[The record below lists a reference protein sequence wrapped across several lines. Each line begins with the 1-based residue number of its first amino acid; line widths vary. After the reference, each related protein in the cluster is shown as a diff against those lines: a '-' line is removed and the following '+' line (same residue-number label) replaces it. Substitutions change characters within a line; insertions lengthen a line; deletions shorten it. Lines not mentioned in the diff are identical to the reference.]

1 MKKRYVSIIAL
12 LVALGA
18 GKADA
23 VQYTVGDYSDS
34 GPLTLRA
41 AITGANSTIG
51 ADRVTFS
58 QAGTITLLSPLP
70 LINKGDLTFKTDYP
84 VSLENLSAAGSYVLG
99 IGNTNPH
106 LVIPENLSLVAS
118 GTGNVTA
125 LYGVDQVN
133 IDGTLGGNISATAT
147 NADFAYGVHASNTL
161 TIANNLT
168 GEISA
173 TANAGYFA
181 SGLSAENDLTIG
193 GNLTAGASVSAEATY
208 GLAAGIVA
216 NSGNLALFGNL
227 SGTVSA
233 EAASGNTVFGM
244 GALKDL
250 TIGGSLFAGG
260 SVSAVAGGD
269 YAFAL
274 YSDTGDITIGD
285 PLNGTGNLAGAVSAT
300 ATGSHAYGL
309 QAELGSIAIGNNLS
323 GDISATATNGHA
335 SYGMYAGKDITIG
348 GNLTAAGSVNANA
361 GGSDAYGIAAN
372 SGNLAVRGGILAGEV
387 SAEAGGTRAAGLYAG
402 GGIYGAD
409 SSNPLTVSGTVTA
422 TGKGA
427 AAAILA
433 IGAMNLDI
441 TGTVSGTDTGGSALG
456 YAIHSGDFDYLG
468 TAGFIASAAVAD
480 QVTVRS
486 SGTLAGSVDL
496 GAGDDSMTI
505 QGLADISGVPTLSGG
520 NGGGD
525 DLVFQGWS
533 GTLGD
538 KVIDWE
544 IVQVAGNSEVDL
556 GVDKEITPS
565 AGSTLRMTIGTNA
578 VVYAK
583 GSSPGTYRIGGRL
596 LNNGTFDML
605 DNQVND
611 RVTVTGNYNGTGI
624 LRLDADL
631 GSSGIQNPAE
641 QLVIQ
646 GNAGNNSGP
655 TTVYVNNVV
664 NTVALTEGDGI
675 RIIAVDGTSSDN
687 AFVLGNP
694 DDFGPFAVDLVNNDG
709 SNWDV
714 ISPGYREEAALLQA
728 VTPFIEK
735 SGRESVPR
743 FSERRAYTG
752 LSGINSE
759 KRGFW
764 VRTSGS
770 KYRLGMSGDASTEI
784 KSCSGVTQVG
794 SDLSA
799 GGGEKLRYHVGLY
812 GGIGY
817 QNGDVDG
824 LRSGQAGELNDTAY
838 SIGYYATLYAPEKY
852 YIEGVLQTSFH
863 DLSLDYLTDPEQNV
877 NFRSYLASV
886 ESGFSVPLS
895 SSFSLQPQLQMI
907 YQHTDGFDL
916 STRIGEVNIADHDGL
931 QGRLGITG
939 MVNSSLYA
947 FNSFFEVNLIKDF
960 SKESRVSYAAD
971 SITLE
976 SKPETLFL
984 GGALGI
990 SRKVSEKSS
999 FSGYLKA
1006 EALYGLDGHGSLD
1019 CRLTAGIRRT
1029 W

>member
-23 VQYTVGDYSDS
+23 AQYTVSDYLDS
-34 GPLTLRA
+34 GPVTLRA
-41 AITGANSTIG
+41 AITSANSTNG

-58 QAGTITLLSPLP
+58 QAGTITLLSALP
-70 LINKGDLTFKTDYP
+70 LINKGNVTFKTDYP

-133 IDGTLGGNISATAT
+133 IDGTLGGNISATA
-147 NADFAYGVHASNTL
+147 NGGYLA
-161 TIANNLT
+161 T
-168 GEISA
+168 GL
-173 TANAGYFA
+173 F
-181 SGLSAENDLTIG
+181 AENDLTIG

-216 NSGNLALFGNL
+216 NSGNLALIGNL

-233 EAASGNTVFGM
+233 EAASGSFVFGM

-285 PLNGTGNLAGAVSAT
+285 PLNGTG
-300 ATGSHAYGL
+300 
-309 QAELGSIAIGNNLS
+309 NLS

-456 YAIHSGDFDYLG
+456 YAIHSGDFDYIG
-468 TAGFIASAAVAD
+468 SGFTASAAVAD
-480 QVTVRS
+480 QITVRG
-486 SGTLAGSVDL
+486 SGELVGNVDL
-496 GAGDDSMTI
+496 GAGDDNMTI
-505 QGLADISGVPTLSGG
+505 KGLADISRVSTLSGG
-520 NGGGD
+520 DGSDD

-544 IVQVAGNSEVDL
+544 SVQVAGDSEVDL

-565 AGSTLRMTIGTNA
+565 AGSTLRMTIGPNA
-578 VVYAK
+578 VVYAR
-583 GSSPGTYRIGGRL
+583 GSSPGTYRIDGRL

-646 GNAGNNSGP
+646 GNTGNNSGP

-960 SKESRVSYAAD
+960 SKENRVSYAAD

>member
-12 LVALGA
+12 FVALGA

-23 VQYTVGDYSDS
+23 AQYTVSDYSDS
-34 GPLTLRA
+34 GTGTLRS
-41 AITGANSTIG
+41 AITGANGTNG
-51 ADRVTFS
+51 ADRITFS

-70 LINKGDLTFKTDYP
+70 LINKGDVTFKTDYP
-84 VSLENLSAAGSYVLG
+84 VSIENSSAAGSYVLG
-99 IGNTNPH
+99 TGNTNPH

-147 NADFAYGVHASNTL
+147 NADYAYGAHASNTL
-161 TIANNLT
+161 TIYNNLI

-173 TANAGYFA
+173 TANGGQYAY
-181 SGLSAENDLTIG
+181 GLFAENDLTIG
-193 GNLTAGASVSAEATY
+193 GNLTAEASVSAVATY
-208 GLAAGIVA
+208 NLAVGIGS
-216 NSGNLALFGNL
+216 NFGNLALIGNL

-233 EAASGNTVFGM
+233 KSTSGSIVYGM
-244 GALKDL
+244 GAVQDL
-250 TIGGSLFAGG
+250 TIGGSLFTGG
-260 SVSAVAGGD
+260 SVTATAGGNN
-269 YAFAL
+269 AGAI
-274 YSDTGDITIGD
+274 YSYLGNITIGD
-285 PLNGTGNLAGAVSAT
+285 PLNGTGSLAGAVSAT

-309 QAELGSIAIGNNLS
+309 QAGLGSIAIGSNLS

-372 SGNLAVRGGILAGEV
+372 SGNLAVRGGNLAGEV
-387 SAEAGGTRAAGLYAG
+387 SAEAGLTRAAGLYAG

-409 SSNPLTVSGTVTA
+409 SVTPLTVSGTVTA
-422 TGKGA
+422 TANGA

-456 YAIHSGDFDYLG
+456 YAIHSGDFDYIG
-468 TAGFIASAAVAD
+468 SGFVASAAVAD
-480 QVTVRS
+480 QVTVRG
-486 SGTLAGSVDL
+486 SGGLVGNVDL
-496 GAGDDSMTI
+496 GAGDDSMAI
-505 QGLADISGVPTLSGG
+505 KGLSDISMVSTLSGG
-520 NGGGD
+520 DGGGD

-533 GTLGD
+533 GTLVE

-544 IVQVAGNSEVDL
+544 SVQVAGDSEVDL

-565 AGSTLRMTIGTNA
+565 TGSSLHMTIGPSA
-578 VVYAK
+578 VVYAR

-596 LNNGTFDML
+596 LNNGTLDML

-611 RVTVTGNYNGTGI
+611 RVTVTGNYNGTGT
-624 LRLDADL
+624 LLLDADL
-631 GSSGIQNPAE
+631 GASGVQDPAE
-641 QLVIQ
+641 QLVIK

-655 TTVYVNNVV
+655 TTVYINNVV
-664 NTVALTEGDGI
+664 NAVALTEGDGI
-675 RIIAVDGTSSDN
+675 RIIEVDGTSSEN

-743 FSERRAYTG
+743 FSERRSYTG

-770 KYRLGMSGDASTEI
+770 KYRLGLSGDASTEI
-784 KSCSGVTQVG
+784 KSYSGVTQVG

-799 GGGEKLRYHVGLY
+799 GGSEKLRYHVGLY
-812 GGIGY
+812 GGIGC

-960 SKESRVSYAAD
+960 SKENRVSYAAD

-1006 EALYGLDGHGSLD
+1006 EALYGLDSHGSLD